1 MALAAFYSGCASLS
15 DKWRE
20 TPLPAE
26 RILAA
31 RAAAAAFSR
40 SASLGMR
47 TPVAMPENFSLR
59 RLAVCTARQWCGV
72 KADLV
77 KSLRA
82 AASRLQRKLH
92 LWQDAAP
99 VGADAVG
106 ESASTGELFAL
117 GFSPSAVSAAVSAS
131 HRAVTGRASTASA
144 SRSFG
149 SRLSAT
155 DRSLP
160 SLRKLSSAGKAA
172 ATVSSTQFEAAEDA
186 VEYRDRL
193 ASRSQDRRAARDRLR
208 HEVTVPLPERGG
220 DFRAACRSAAR
231 QLVEETGLR
240 LELVDP
246 TWSTD
251 PTARLHQWA
260 VRWEQKG
267 AQRRQR
273 LSQKQ
278 EGELK
283 RVVMAHLKQDWR
295 RRLGETN
302 ETYSRLLRPSQSARA
317 ERTSRCVQNS

>member
-1 MALAAFYSGCASLS
+1 MRERTSGSCCVIHQVSAPTWVPTAAETTSEPSTSAASRPSPGQLIS
-15 DKWRE
+15 AKHGGASTEASRRLLRIT
-20 TPLPAE
+20 TP
-26 RILAA
+26 
-31 RAAAAAFSR
+31 
-40 SASLGMR
+40 G
-47 TPVAMPENFSLR
+47 SLR
-59 RLAVCTARQWCGV
+59 RSETTPPHAASDFKWKDYSPLVFRQLRERFGIDAGSYLLSLC
-72 KADLV
+72 KMES
-77 KSLRA
+77 SLR
-82 AASRLQRKLH
+82 
-92 LWQDAAP
+92 
-99 VGADAVG
+99 
-106 ESASTGELFAL
+106 E
-117 GFSPSAVSAAVSAS
+117 
-131 HRAVTGRASTASA
+131 
-144 SRSFG
+144 
-149 SRLSAT
+149 
-155 DRSLP
+155 
-160 SLRKLSSAGKAA
+160 LSSAGKAA

-186 VEYRDRL
+186 VEYRDWL

-220 DFRAACRSAAR
+220 DFRGACRSAAR

-273 LSQKQ
+273 LSRKQ

-302 ETYSRLLRPSQSARA
+302 ETYSQLLRPSQSAGA
-317 ERTSRCVQNS
+317 ERTSTRSAKVLHVQRCTN

>member
-1 MALAAFYSGCASLS
+1 M
-15 DKWRE
+15 
-20 TPLPAE
+20 
-26 RILAA
+26 
-31 RAAAAAFSR
+31 
-40 SASLGMR
+40 
-47 TPVAMPENFSLR
+47 
-59 RLAVCTARQWCGV
+59 

-267 AQRRQR
+267 AQR
-273 LSQKQ
+273 LSRKQ

-317 ERTSRCVQNS
+317 ERTSARSANYSAESTAQPNLPLIFFSFS

>member
-1 MALAAFYSGCASLS
+1 MF
-15 DKWRE
+15 
-20 TPLPAE
+20 
-26 RILAA
+26 
-31 RAAAAAFSR
+31 
-40 SASLGMR
+40 
-47 TPVAMPENFSLR
+47 
-59 RLAVCTARQWCGV
+59 
-72 KADLV
+72 

-155 DRSLP
+155 NRSLP
-160 SLRKLSSAGKAA
+160 SLRELSSAGKAA

-186 VEYRDRL
+186 VEYRDWL

-220 DFRAACRSAAR
+220 DFRGACRSAAR

-273 LSQKQ
+273 LSRKQ

-302 ETYSRLLRPSQSARA
+302 ETYSQLLRPSQSAGA
-317 ERTSRCVQNS
+317 ERTSTRSAKVLHVQRCTN